1 MIKAAIFDMDGL
13 LIDSEP
19 MWHEAA
25 REVMQKVN
33 FELTEALKLQTTGLS
48 IKLFL
53 DFCHKIQPWNTP
65 SFEELEK
72 EILEKAHTLILNN
85 AEAMPGAI
93 ELLKTLKAQG
103 LKLAVASA
111 SHMSLIEGVLE
122 RLQITEYFDTW
133 HSGELEEFTKP
144 HPAVY
149 LTTAKKLGVLPEEC
163 IAFEDSHAG
172 LRSAHAA
179 GMITISV
186 PAAEVFKDPKFDMA
200 HYKISSLEKY
210 ILSEMSGVPAG
221 ISEG

>member
-19 MWHEAA
+19 MWTEAA
-25 REVMQKVN
+25 RSTMQKVN
-33 FELTEALKLQTTGLS
+33 FEITEALRIQSTGLS

-53 DFCHKIQPWNTP
+53 DFCHKIQPWNAP

-72 EILEKAHTLILNN
+72 EILEKAHHDILAH

-93 ELLKTLKAQG
+93 ALVKTLKNQG

-111 SHMSLIEGVLE
+111 SHMDLIEGVLK
-122 RLQITEYFDTW
+122 RLEIIDYFDTW
-133 HSGELEEFTKP
+133 HSGELEEHTKP

-149 LTTAKKLGVLPEEC
+149 LTTAKKLGLSPREC

-172 LRSAHAA
+172 LRAAHAA

-186 PAAEVFKDPKFDMA
+186 PAEEVFEDKKFDLA
-200 HYKISSLEKY
+200 HYKIPSLEKF
-210 ILSEMSGVPAG
+210 ILSEMSGVPQSV
-221 ISEG
+221 IEN